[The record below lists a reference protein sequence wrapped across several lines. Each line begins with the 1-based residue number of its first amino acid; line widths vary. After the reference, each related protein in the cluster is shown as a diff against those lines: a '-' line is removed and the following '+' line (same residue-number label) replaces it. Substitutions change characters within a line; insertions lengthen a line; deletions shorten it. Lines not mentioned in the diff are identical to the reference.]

1 MGIDLIMTNLT
12 EHKTKIFNHFTI
24 LHSFV
29 SQKQY
34 ENIPTINKGELMTI
48 GDV

>member
-1 MGIDLIMTNLT
+1 MNLNMINLV
-12 EHKTKIFNHFTI
+12 EHKTKIFNRFTI

-34 ENIPTINKGELMTI
+34 ENITTVNKGELMTM